1 MEIIVFT
8 GEECTEESW
17 KETCPN
23 VKDGPLSGKTMGI
36 SLSFYFHIFILS
48 LYFISSMYYFDM
60 QEKNNMIN
68 RKTQS
73 FVSLFFSSNN

>member
-1 MEIIVFT
+1 
-8 GEECTEESW
+8 
-17 KETCPN
+17 
-23 VKDGPLSGKTMGI
+23 
-36 SLSFYFHIFILS
+36 
-48 LYFISSMYYFDM
+48 MYYFDM